1 MNKTIKFITAVLVC
15 EGVGILGS
23 ILTIPS
29 INTWYQALNKP
40 SFSPPNWIFGPVW
53 TTLYFLMG
61 VAIFLILDKKIT
73 RAKNNIL
80 ILFSLQ
86 LFLNFLWSNIF
97 FGLHLPLW
105 AFIEIIFLWI
115 NILLLVILFWKY
127 SKPASILLVP
137 YLLWVSFASLLN
149 LSIVILNK

>member
-149 LSIVILNK
+149 LLIVILNK